1 MNMYNR
7 FESKTELKKFEL
19 FTLFISFLNSKMI
32 KSFSIVSFLILVV
45 CFQGFS
51 QIDYSI
57 KAETS
62 FIKFLYNPII
72 VEAAEGWKGYNLD
85 SKNGVEITMSN
96 GLLFKKKTYT
106 GIGISYLNFEGT
118 NGLAI
123 YSDFDFI
130 SRKRKAAPLGYV
142 KIGYSHLWNQY
153 ENGTG
158 TLLVEFGYGYNYQL
172 TDSFAIYLKA
182 GILLTQQSFLIPIR
196 LGVRF

>member
-1 MNMYNR
+1 
-7 FESKTELKKFEL
+7 
-19 FTLFISFLNSKMI
+19 MI
-32 KSFSIVSFLILVV
+32 KKYGISSFIFLLLSTQ
-45 CFQGFS
+45 CLS
-51 QIDYSI
+51 QTNYSM

-62 FIKFLYNPII
+62 FIKFLYNPITI
-72 VEAAEGWKGYNLD
+72 DAGPDWRGYNLEGQ
-85 SKNGVEITMSN
+85 NGVDISISN
-96 GLLFKKKTYT
+96 GFLFKKKTYV
-106 GIGISYLNFEGT
+106 GIGVSYLNFEGI
-118 NGLAI
+118 NGLAV

-158 TLLVEFGYGYNYQL
+158 TSLVEFGYGYNYQV
-172 TDSFAIYLKA
+172 TNSFAIYLKA